1 MYQSGYLLTKNKDT
15 PCGCPLFLPQSEAL
29 EYPSSKPFV
38 KLEFVNLMSC
48 DSACDFCL
56 IHNGYGRVN
65 ALLYENELSRR
76 ACV

>member
-1 MYQSGYLLTKNKDT
+1 MIPRAFFESAGAFFSKKPQTVYSFSFD
-15 PCGCPLFLPQSEAL
+15 LFD
-29 EYPSSKPFV
+29 
-38 KLEFVNLMSC
+38 KLEFDNLMSC
-48 DSACDFCL
+48 DSACDFSP